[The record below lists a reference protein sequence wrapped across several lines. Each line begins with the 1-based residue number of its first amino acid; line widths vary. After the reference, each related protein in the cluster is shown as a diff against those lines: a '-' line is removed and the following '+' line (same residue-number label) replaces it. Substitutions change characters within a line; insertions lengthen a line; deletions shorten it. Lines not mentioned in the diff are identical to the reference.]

1 MTDENIYRSL
11 GVSTVIN
18 AAGTKTRISGSL
30 MRETA
35 ADSMREASN
44 HFVRISD
51 LQAHASKLISEITT
65 AEAGYVSSGASAGL
79 TLCAAACIA
88 EKNLSKMN
96 KLPDTADMPSDIV
109 MPKSHRN
116 GYDHAFRVAGA
127 SIVDV
132 GGNDHSIGTGGNN
145 TERWELDS
153 GIDDET
159 VAVAYMQK
167 SQTDPPLEEVVEVA
181 HAHSV
186 PVIVDAAAELPPTE
200 NLSRFV
206 EMGADLVVFSGGKA
220 IRGPQTTG
228 IIAGK
233 QEYIESIALQQLDMH
248 TDMAV
253 WDPPS
258 ELFDLDSIPGVPRQG
273 IGRGFKVGKEE
284 LVGIITALNEFIE
297 TDHQQEELRWESL
310 AERMATEL
318 RDLPEV
324 EIEIETGG
332 ERNRAAT
339 VFVRL
344 HDHNEADAA
353 AIAKSLRQEDPR
365 IFVGTDYLDAG
376 SISLNPMC
384 LSDDEATYV
393 VERLKSRLGA

>member
-1 MTDENIYRSL
+1 M
-11 GVSTVIN
+11 
-18 AAGTKTRISGSL
+18 A
-30 MRETA
+30 
-35 ADSMREASN
+35 
-44 HFVRISD
+44 
-51 LQAHASKLISEITT
+51 
-65 AEAGYVSSGASAGL
+65 
-79 TLCAAACIA
+79 
-88 EKNLSKMN
+88 
-96 KLPDTADMPSDIV
+96 SDIV

-116 GYDHAFRVAGA
+116 GYDHAFRVAGS

-132 GGNDHSIGTGGNN
+132 GGNDRTIGTGGHN

-153 GIDDET
+153 AIDDET

-167 SQTDPPLEEVVEVA
+167 PRMDPPLEDVVEVA
-181 HAHSV
+181 HANSV

-200 NLSRFV
+200 NLSRFIKT
-206 EMGADLVVFSGGKA
+206 GADLVVFSGGKA

-233 QEYIESIALQQLDMH
+233 REYIESIALQQLDMH

-297 TDHQQEELRWESL
+297 ADHHQEEQRWESL

-318 RDLPEV
+318 RGLQG
-324 EIEIETGG
+324 IEIRIEAGG
-332 ERNRAAT
+332 ERDRAAT

-344 HDHNEADAA
+344 LDHSEVDVAA
-353 AIAKSLRQEDPR
+353 VAKSLRQEDPR
-365 IFVGTDYLDAG
+365 IFVGTDHLDVG
-376 SISLNPMC
+376 SITLNPMC
-384 LSDDEATYV
+384 LSDDEAQYV
-393 VERLKSRLGA
+393 VDRLKSRLS